1 MNDDYLQQ
9 IAELEKQAR
18 SIYDAAVEEAEQLP
32 AQTEAS
38 AHTLLDK
45 ARADAEAQAKQM
57 LAEAKRKSE
66 SESILQQANQETER
80 MKTLA
85 MNHFDRAVAFVLDR
99 LTGKE

>member
-1 MNDDYLQQ
+1 LNDDYLQQ
-9 IAELEKQAR
+9 IVELEKQAR
-18 SIYDAAVEEAEQLP
+18 ATYETAVREAEQLP

-38 AHTLLDK
+38 ARALLEK

-57 LAEAKRKSE
+57 LAEAQTKSE
-66 SESILQQANQETER
+66 SESILDQARQETER

-85 MNHFDRAVAFVLDR
+85 MNHFDRAVVFVLDR

>member
-1 MNDDYLQQ
+1 LNDDYLQQ
-9 IAELEKQAR
+9 VAELEKQAR
-18 SIYDAAVEEAEQLP
+18 AIYDAAVEEAEQLP

-38 AHTLLDK
+38 ARALLEK

-57 LAEAKRKSE
+57 LAEAQSKSE
-66 SESILQQANQETER
+66 GANILDQARQETER

-85 MNHFDRAVAFVLDR
+85 MNHFDRAVVFVLDR